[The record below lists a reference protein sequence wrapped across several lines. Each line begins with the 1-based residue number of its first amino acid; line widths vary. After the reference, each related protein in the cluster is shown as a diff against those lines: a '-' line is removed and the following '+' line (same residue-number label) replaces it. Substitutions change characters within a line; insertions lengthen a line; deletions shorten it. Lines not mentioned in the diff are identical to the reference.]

1 MIHVRLYG
9 RPDRIRGFIIWGHA
23 RFAPRGRDIVCAGV
37 SAVATT
43 ALIGL
48 HRRMPGSIR
57 YGIQPQGLMICRLGE
72 AIPKALAEEAQII
85 LSVMAL
91 GLQSIRNSHADFI
104 DISYRR

>member
-1 MIHVRLYG
+1 MIRIRLYG
-9 RPDRIRGFIIWGHA
+9 GPDRIRGFIIWGHA
-23 RFAPRGRDIVCAGV
+23 RFAPRGGDIVCAGV

-48 HRRMPGSIR
+48 HRRIPGYVR
-57 YGIQPQGLMICRLGE
+57 YGMLPQGLMVCRLRGT
-72 AIPKALAEEAQII
+72 IPKAQAGEAQII

-91 GLQSIRNSHADFI
+91 GLQSIRSSHADFI